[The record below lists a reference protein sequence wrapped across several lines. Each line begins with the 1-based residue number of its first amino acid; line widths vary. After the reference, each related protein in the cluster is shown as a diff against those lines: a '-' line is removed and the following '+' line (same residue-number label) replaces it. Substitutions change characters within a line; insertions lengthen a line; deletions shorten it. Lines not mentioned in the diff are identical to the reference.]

1 MFQRN
6 VLFILKSTFSY
17 NEEFLYLGELL
28 IVLMWNTQYGVA
40 HLSVC

>member
-6 VLFILKSTFSY
+6 VLLSMKSTFSY